1 MERLA
6 PRSPED
12 VVFMTEKAPLPRRP
26 LSAGHEIDAWC
37 TRCRMDLGHRIVA
50 MVGRL
55 PKRVVCMTC
64 HSEHNYRP
72 PKSEVEAKAAKV
84 TKTKAA
90 PAKKA
95 AAGGP
100 RKTSGRAGGRAEWET
115 RIRSGAPFRS
125 YRITE
130 TFESGELISHTK
142 FGEGF
147 VSVVTPSKVTV
158 VFSDGE
164 KTLIHGAK

>member
-1 MERLA
+1 
-6 PRSPED
+6 
-12 VVFMTEKAPLPRRP
+12 MTEKAPLPRRP

-72 PKSEVEAKAAKV
+72 PKSEVEAKAAK

-95 AAGGP
+95 AGGA
-100 RKTSGRAGGRAEWET
+100 RKTTGKVAGRAEWET

-125 YRITE
+125 YRTTE

-147 VSVVTPSKVTV
+147 VSGVSPGKVTV

-164 KTLIHGAK
+164 KTLIHAGK